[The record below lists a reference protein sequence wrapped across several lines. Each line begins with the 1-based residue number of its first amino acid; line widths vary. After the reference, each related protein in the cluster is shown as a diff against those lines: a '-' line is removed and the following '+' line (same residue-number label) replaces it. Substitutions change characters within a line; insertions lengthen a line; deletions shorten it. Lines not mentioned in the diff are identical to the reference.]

1 MKQQREP
8 DDAAVEELVA
18 RALVDRGELAPT
30 TVGEV
35 RAAEEQGVEFEG
47 ELPEALRQ
55 PPFAEPG
62 APRSRAAD
70 VLPAASE
77 RVVDLDA
84 VRRARTPPRSSSW
97 SHLATFMGGVAAA
110 AAVALALRSTDP
122 HHPVAEPRGGPGPA
136 PSTSAAALEAPIAV
150 PAVRACGAG
159 CCAGASCGD
168 AKGELRSCLSGRACV
183 GCETPD
189 AAAAYE
195 VLLAN
200 VAPAPALGGVPRE
213 TLDHCGRG
221 AGAQWSCSPAYVEPA
236 VSPAPRTL
244 GRLASTADL
253 SSGLEIELRPR
264 GAGTAIGGWKDSVRL
279 GATVLC
285 RGLGVLLTNAKG
297 EKLGSLAIALG
308 DPYYVE
314 LGRSADV
321 AALRGQRARLAFED
335 VTPFVIESEARD
347 DRRYLLAAGPFDRA
361 TAERLRWAL
370 VERKVDASTVFG
382 RDFVGTPLPLPMR

>member
-1 MKQQREP
+1 VKQQREP
-8 DDAAVEELVA
+8 DDDAVDELVA
-18 RALVDRGELAPT
+18 RALVERGELAPT

-55 PPFAEPG
+55 APSAEMPG
-62 APRSRAAD
+62 APRSRTAD
-70 VLPAASE
+70 VLPATSE

-84 VRRARTPPRSSSW
+84 VRRARAAPRSSTW
-97 SHLATFMGGVAAA
+97 SHLATFMGGIAAA

-122 HHPVAEPRGGPGPA
+122 HNPVPDPGGGPGPT
-136 PSTSAAALEAPIAV
+136 PSTSASALQPRVAV

-168 AKGELRSCLSGRACV
+168 AKGELRSCLSGRTCV

-195 VLLAN
+195 VVLAN
-200 VAPAPALGGVPRE
+200 VAPTPALGAVALE
-213 TLDHCGRG
+213 TLDLCGRV
-221 AGAQWSCSPAYVEPA
+221 AGGEWSCVPAYAEPTA
-236 VSPAPRTL
+236 SPAPRPL

-253 SSGLEIELRPR
+253 ASGLEIELRPR
-264 GAGTAIGGWKDSVRL
+264 GARTAIGGWKDSVRL

-297 EKLGSLAIALG
+297 ENLGSLAIALT

-321 AALRGQRARLAFED
+321 AALRVQRAGLAFED
-335 VTPFVIESEARD
+335 VTPFVIETEARD

-370 VERKVDASTVFG
+370 VERKVEASTVFG
-382 RDFVGTPLPLPMR
+382 RDFVGTPLPMR